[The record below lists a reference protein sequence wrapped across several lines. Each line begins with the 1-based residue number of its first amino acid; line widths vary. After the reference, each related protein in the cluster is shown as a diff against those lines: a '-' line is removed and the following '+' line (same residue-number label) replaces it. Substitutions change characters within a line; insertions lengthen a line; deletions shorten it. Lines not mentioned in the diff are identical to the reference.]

1 MIPTLLPFSKTV
13 EPCSP
18 SSKIGLPGSSAPRGD
33 ARLGSVAFARWAV
46 ILVPLA
52 AVVGTL
58 CAAFLLESR
67 RRDESPVLA
76 SVAAVPA
83 ACRGFAIGLLYHR
96 VGRSVEGGNNL
107 IVDQIH
113 EPGGGV
119 PLRMAPLIFLGTV
132 VTHLFG
138 GSAGREGTAV
148 QLGGSLASGIGRLR
162 SSIRR
167 PPASC

>member
-1 MIPTLLPFSKTV
+1 MA
-13 EPCSP
+13 C
-18 SSKIGLPGSSAPRGD
+18 
-33 ARLGSVAFARWAV
+33 ARWAV

-58 CAAFLLESR
+58 CAAFLWSLDVATKARFSHPWLLFLL
-67 RRDESPVLA
+67 PVG
-76 SVAAVPA
+76 
-83 ACRGFAIGLLYHR
+83 GFAIGLLYHR

-148 QLGGSLASGIGRLR
+148 QLGWQPRQRHRAAGEARSGGHPHRADGRRGRRVRGGVRHPYRRSRLR
-162 SSIRR
+162 S
-167 PPASC
+167 